1 MEDMFNMQAQM
12 DQTQLTFMTI
22 SYALMQAVENLEMLV
37 LMPDN
42 KVYEPLPDFLKG
54 DQMRLTQVLI
64 NLIKNALKFSP
75 KTMVRV
81 FSSFDPEMQ
90 LLHVAVVD
98 KGCGMRKEDKEK
110 LFQQFGKLEQ
120 ADNINAEGIGMGLL
134 ICKRLVEASNGG
146 IDIYSNGQGK
156 GTIVQFTMSMKVC

>member
-1 MEDMFNMQAQM
+1 
-12 DQTQLTFMTI
+12 
-22 SYALMQAVENLEMLV
+22 
-37 LMPDN
+37 
-42 KVYEPLPDFLKG
+42 
-54 DQMRLTQVLI
+54 
-64 NLIKNALKFSP
+64 
-75 KTMVRV
+75 MVRV

-98 KGCGMRKEDKEK
+98 KGCGMRKEDTEK

>member
-54 DQMRLTQVLI
+54 DQMRLT
-64 NLIKNALKFSP
+64 
-75 KTMVRV
+75 
-81 FSSFDPEMQ
+81 
-90 LLHVAVVD
+90 
-98 KGCGMRKEDKEK
+98 
-110 LFQQFGKLEQ
+110 
-120 ADNINAEGIGMGLL
+120 
-134 ICKRLVEASNGG
+134 
-146 IDIYSNGQGK
+146 
-156 GTIVQFTMSMKVC
+156 